1 MISISDWVRAKVCDI
16 SQPSTHCVAVET
28 HLRVTLSSSP
38 PVYPLYTLSLLSPS
52 SSHLAD
58 SPGVSVQLCFHMQGV
73 SGRMLQCVHH
83 PSSVS
88 SFSLLTSLPQI
99 LHPFSPS
106 NLFSFWSP
114 QPPHV
119 RFSSPR
125 VSPPWL
131 HLTAQVCLACR
142 RLLRPGASKGQGA
155 QRQETHPH

>member
-99 LHPFSPS
+99 LHPFSPFS

-114 QPPHV
+114 PPPT
-119 RFSSPR
+119 SA
-125 VSPPWL
+125 SPPL
-131 HLTAQVCLACR
+131 SS
-142 RLLRPGASKGQGA
+142 LLPGCI
-155 QRQETHPH
+155 